1 MRVGVGAILMW
12 ATILAGTGA
21 ADVRAQQPTRPP
33 GQASQKPDSAVAKDV
48 GRVTVTARRVEEEA
62 QSVPIPVAVVT
73 GRSIDNAGAF
83 NVNRLQQVVPSLQ
96 FYTTNPRNS
105 FLNIRGLGL
114 PFGLANDGIEPG
126 VGMYV
131 DGVFHSR
138 PAAATLDFLD
148 VDRIEVLRGP
158 QGTLFGKNTTAGA
171 LNITTRRPS
180 ILRGEGAVEVTAGNI
195 GFFQTKGSITGP
207 LRPNLAGRLSYSVTQ
222 RDGLLR
228 NVRTNEDVNTLDNV
242 GGRGQLL
249 FLPTSNLVLTLAG
262 DYSRQRPNGYAPVV
276 VGIAPTRRN
285 ANRQFPQIARDLG
298 YVLPSSN
305 PFDRVIDTDVPWR
318 SDQDYGGAS
327 LTADWNVGVG
337 RLTSITAW
345 RYWDWDP
352 SNDRDFT
359 GLSVTAFSGA
369 PSLQKQWTQEVRYAA
384 QLSPT
389 VDIVA
394 GVFGFRQTLDG
405 QVTLENGA
413 DSWRFNLAPS
423 AAAATPGLLDGLG
436 SRAAIDFT
444 NTSAAVFTQLQ
455 WSVTDR
461 LRVLPG
467 LRVNYDQKEGSY
479 DHQVYG
485 GLQTTDPALVA
496 IRNSIARPAAYQVD
510 TDDTNLSG
518 QLTVGYQ
525 VAADVNA
532 YATYATSFKSV
543 GLNIAGGLPND
554 PRTGQPDVSIAVV
567 PPEDERH
574 VEIGVKTSPWRG
586 AIANISAYNTVVNDY
601 QTQVFTSEA
610 GVVRGYLANAEKVRV
625 RGVELEAGTRVNDHL
640 TVNGS
645 ATYADGR
652 HLRFTGAPTPLELTG
667 GPQFVD
673 ISGSRLAGL
682 SKWALALATD
692 YSRPLGRTTD
702 LLGGLDVSYRSKF
715 SSSTTPSEY
724 LVVDGYSILNG
735 RVGVRV
741 NQRWSVIAW
750 SRNLLD
756 KDYYEQL
763 AAVGGGTGLY
773 VGFVGEP
780 RTFGVTVRRTP

>member
-1 MRVGVGAILMW
+1 MRVGVGATLVW
-12 ATILAGTGA
+12 AAAMVGALAAGA
-21 ADVRAQQPTRPP
+21 GAQQPDRAPAKA
-33 GQASQKPDSAVAKDV
+33 GQKPDSSVATDV

-62 QSVPIPVAVVT
+62 QDVPIPVAVIT
-73 GRSIDNAGAF
+73 GKAMDNAGAF
-83 NVNRLQQVVPSLQ
+83 NVNRLQQAIPSIQ

-171 LNITTRRPS
+171 LNITTRRPN
-180 ILRGEGAVEVTAGNI
+180 IVRGEGAVEVSAGNF
-195 GFFQTKGSITGP
+195 GYFQTKGSITGP
-207 LRPNLAGRLSYSVTQ
+207 LRANLAGRLSYSVTQ

-228 NVRTNEDVNTLDNV
+228 NIATNEDVNTLENV

-249 FLPTSNLVLTLAG
+249 FLPIPNVVLTVAA

-276 VGIAPTRRN
+276 VGIAPTWRN
-285 ANRQFPQIARDLG
+285 ANRQFPQIAADLG
-298 YVLPSSN
+298 YALPGRD
-305 PFDRVIDTDVPWR
+305 PFDRIIDTNTPWR

-327 LTADWNVGVG
+327 LTADWTVGPG
-337 RLTSITAW
+337 QLTSITAW
-345 RYWDWDP
+345 RFWDWGP

-359 GLSVTAFSGA
+359 GLDVTSRSEA
-369 PSLQKQWTQEVRYAA
+369 PSLQKQWTQELRYAA
-384 QLSPT
+384 KVSRN
-389 VDIVA
+389 VDFVVGA
-394 GVFGFRQTLDG
+394 FGFHQTLDG
-405 QVTLENGA
+405 TVTLENGA

-423 AAAATPGLLDGLG
+423 ANAATPGLLNGLR
-436 SRAAIDFT
+436 SDALIDFT
-444 NTSAAVFTQLQ
+444 NVSAALFGQLQ
-455 WSVTDR
+455 WFVTDR

-467 LRVNYDQKEGSY
+467 LRFNYDQKEGSY
-479 DHQVYG
+479 DQRVTG
-485 GLQTTDPALVA
+485 GLSTTNPALVA
-496 IRNSIARPAAYQVD
+496 IQNGIARPAAYQVD

-518 QLTVGYQ
+518 QLSVGYA
-525 VAADVNA
+525 VSNKVNA

-543 GLNIAGGLPND
+543 GLNIAGGLPTD

-574 VEIGVKTSPWRG
+574 VEVGLKTTPWRG
-586 AIANISAYNTVVNDY
+586 VTANFNAFNTVVHDY

-610 GVVRGYLANAEKVRV
+610 GVVRGYLANAEEIRV
-625 RGVELEAGTRVNDHL
+625 RGVEFEGSARVNERL
-640 TVNGS
+640 SLSGS
-645 ATYADGR
+645 AAYNDGK
-652 HLRFTGAPTPLELTG
+652 HVRFTGAPTPLELTG

-673 ISGSRLAGL
+673 ISGSQLAGL
-682 SKWALALATD
+682 SKWALALGSD
-692 YSRPLGRTTD
+692 YVRSVGRTTD
-702 LLGGLDVSYRSKF
+702 LLAGLDAAYRSKF

-724 LVVDGYSILNG
+724 LVVDGYAVLNG
-735 RVGVRV
+735 RVGIRV
-741 NQRWSVIAW
+741 NNRWSVIAW